1 MDMQDDVDDYGTVRP
16 ERTYQLIQFALR
28 DGVARLT
35 LNRPPANV
43 LSVEMM
49 EEINAAL
56 ESLEYRKD
64 VKVVVLSATGKYFSP
79 GFELTD
85 HLGDRGYMML
95 EAFRRIFENMARIDK
110 PLLAVVAVIVLVS
123 ALFIAVQAVREIRTP
138 HLTPAPWTL
147 LVLVGVVSVKAW
159 LSRHVGAV
167 GEEIGSHAVRADA
180 SHHLSDAITSAAAFI
195 GISIALLGSRYRGGT
210 GWESADDWAALLA
223 SLVIGYN
230 GVALLRPA
238 IHDLMDRAPGKGVVD
253 AVRRAAESVPEVMAT
268 EKLAVRRTG
277 LVYRVTLHVQASE
290 DMTLHDAHVLS
301 GKVKSAIRTAEPR
314 VDSVLVHMEPYDR
327 RAAPPSAR

>member
-110 PLLAVVAVIVLVS
+110 PLLAVVAGP
-123 ALFIAVQAVREIRTP
+123 ALGAGSMLAAGCDFVYAAGTAAKFGHPEIKGGVFNP
-138 HLTPAPWTL
+138 VAASL
-147 LVLVGVVSVKAW
+147 LPRLVGRKKAAEM
-159 LSRHVGAV
+159 LFGGGGLTAAEAERIGLITRAV
-167 GEEIGSHAVRADA
+167 PDE
-180 SHHLSDAITSAAAFI
+180 
-195 GISIALLGSRYRGGT
+195 ALDT
-210 GWESADDWAALLA
+210 EVAALVQRLQEHSA
-223 SLVIGYN
+223 
-230 GVALLRPA
+230 
-238 IHDLMDRAPGKGVVD
+238 VVLQLT
-253 AVRRAAESVPEVMAT
+253 RRALAGGADLLLPDAFKHAEDVYLNQLMAT
-268 EKLAVRRTG
+268 EDAEEGLKAV
-277 LVYRVTLHVQASE
+277 L
-290 DMTLHDAHVLS
+290 
-301 GKVKSAIRTAEPR
+301 GKRKPVWKGR
-314 VDSVLVHMEPYDR
+314 
-327 RAAPPSAR
+327 